1 MGKTRVVKAIF
12 RGQNGSC
19 GFETN
24 REYQLEIYHDANS
37 YIRIDG
43 GDARH
48 CDYQSF
54 ISFMNNWDNIRNI

>member
-1 MGKTRVVKAIF
+1 MKKVKAIF

-24 REYQLEIYHDANS
+24 REYTLEVYHDTKL
-37 YIRIDG
+37 YIRINDG
-43 GDARH
+43 DGKW

-54 ISFMNNWDNIRNI
+54 ISFMNNWDNIRNV